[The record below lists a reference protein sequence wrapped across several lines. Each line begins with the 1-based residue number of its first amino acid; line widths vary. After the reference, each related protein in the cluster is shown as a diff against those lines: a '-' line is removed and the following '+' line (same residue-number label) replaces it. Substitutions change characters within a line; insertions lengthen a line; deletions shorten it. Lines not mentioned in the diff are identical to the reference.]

1 MKHNSFGC
9 GVLSIVSRSD
19 YDDMPSGGGRRG
31 GKGNKGLTLGV
42 LICILVILIIIVVR
56 LIVTPEEKLEVLPP
70 NTIEKESPKNEVD
83 VDASKMDDRD
93 MVSADSSLYIVTQ
106 VDSVVSDEM
115 EESSIEVKNE
125 IIEDKEESI
134 TEEVQE
140 TPVVE
145 ESVEISNSDTFSFTE
160 DTSDVEGPLPT
171 VMEEVIPDD
180 GSTPI
185 EDLLSIEGKEVVSED
200 TAPTE
205 MEDTIPEETTPPEDP
220 LSIEME
226 ETIPDE
232 VIHSIEESFPMVAE
246 TPSEEMAVVEE
257 VSVEEPMVEAPI
269 TQEKIDETP
278 SSTVDEPYDP
288 FVKEEVE
295 SIRRG
300 LGDLLSKINFQLIL
314 EEEDTPSEDVEV
326 VLPEEE
332 VEEPLVEAKEE
343 EEIDAPMESSEKV
356 SEPLMETL
364 EKIGPEVAEI
374 MPDSTYESFDAEN
387 PILDSVD
394 EAQEEPTALET
405 EEIREMSK
413 TAVIE
418 EKSGEIIPGSDIRV
432 EEDRVVLLSTPGK
445 AVISPVSGIVVQSGR
460 VDGLKTISIETDEGE
475 IWRFSGFE
483 RVDVRMNQKIK
494 KGSALGS
501 IGQSTGSSISISLSS
516 N

>member
-70 NTIEKESPKNEVD
+70 NAIEKESPKNEVD
-83 VDASKMDDRD
+83 VDASKMDDRAV
-93 MVSADSSLYIVTQ
+93 VSDDSSLSIVTQ
-106 VDSVVSDEM
+106 LDSVVSEEM
-115 EESSIEVKNE
+115 
-125 IIEDKEESI
+125 EESI
-134 TEEVQE
+134 TEEVLE

-145 ESVEISNSDTFSFTE
+145 ESVEISNSDTFSYTE
-160 DTSDVEGPLPT
+160 DTSDVEGTLPT
-171 VMEEVIPDD
+171 EMEEVVSEEIVSPIEEPIPIEKEEVISEEEPIMEEALSTKEEEVIPDD

-185 EDLLSIEGKEVVSED
+185 
-200 TAPTE
+200 
-205 MEDTIPEETTPPEDP
+205 EDP

-232 VIHSIEESFPMVAE
+232 VIHSIEESFPMIDE

-269 TQEKIDETP
+269 SQEKIDETP
-278 SSTVDEPYDP
+278 SSIVDEPYDP

-314 EEEDTPSEDVEV
+314 EEDTPSEDVEV
-326 VLPEEE
+326 VLP
-332 VEEPLVEAKEE
+332 EE

-356 SEPLMETL
+356 SEPLLETL

-374 MPDSTYESFDAEN
+374 MPDSTYESFVAEKQ
-387 PILDSVD
+387 ILDSVD

>member
-70 NTIEKESPKNEVD
+70 NAIEKESPKNEVD
-83 VDASKMDDRD
+83 VDASKMDDRAV
-93 MVSADSSLYIVTQ
+93 VSDDSSLSIVTQ
-106 VDSVVSDEM
+106 LDSVVSEEM
-115 EESSIEVKNE
+115 
-125 IIEDKEESI
+125 EESI
-134 TEEVQE
+134 TEEVLE

-145 ESVEISNSDTFSFTE
+145 ESVEISNSDTFSYTE
-160 DTSDVEGPLPT
+160 DTSDVEGTLPT
-171 VMEEVIPDD
+171 EMEEVVSEEIVSPIEEPISIEMEEVISEEEPTMEEALPTKEEEVIPDD

-185 EDLLSIEGKEVVSED
+185 EDS
-200 TAPTE
+200 
-205 MEDTIPEETTPPEDP
+205 

-232 VIHSIEESFPMVAE
+232 VIHSIEESFPMVDE
-246 TPSEEMAVVEE
+246 TSSEEMAVVEE
-257 VSVEEPMVEAPI
+257 VSEVEPMVEAPI
-269 TQEKIDETP
+269 NQEKIDETP
-278 SSTVDEPYDP
+278 SSIVDEPYDP

-314 EEEDTPSEDVEV
+314 GEEDTPSEDVEV

-332 VEEPLVEAKEE
+332 
-343 EEIDAPMESSEKV
+343 EIGASIESSEEV
-356 SEPLMETL
+356 SEPLLETME
-364 EKIGPEVAEI
+364 EIGPEVEEI
-374 MPDSTYESFDAEN
+374 MPDSTYESFDAEKQ
-387 PILDSVD
+387 ILDSVND
-394 EAQEEPTALET
+394 AQEEPTAFET
-405 EEIREMSK
+405 EEIREMPK

>member
-1 MKHNSFGC
+1 M
-9 GVLSIVSRSD
+9 SRSD

-70 NTIEKESPKNEVD
+70 NAIEKESPKNEVD

-93 MVSADSSLYIVTQ
+93 MVSADSSLSIVTQ
-106 VDSVVSDEM
+106 LDSVVSEEM
-115 EESSIEVKNE
+115 
-125 IIEDKEESI
+125 EESI
-134 TEEVQE
+134 TEEVLE

-145 ESVEISNSDTFSFTE
+145 ESVEISNSDTFSYTE

-171 VMEEVIPDD
+171 EMEEVVSEEIVSPIEEPISIEMEEVISEEEPTMEEALPTKEEEVIPDD

-185 EDLLSIEGKEVVSED
+185 
-200 TAPTE
+200 
-205 MEDTIPEETTPPEDP
+205 EDP

-232 VIHSIEESFPMVAE
+232 VIHSIEESFPMIDE

-257 VSVEEPMVEAPI
+257 VSEVEPMMEAPI

-278 SSTVDEPYDP
+278 SSIVDEPYDP

-314 EEEDTPSEDVEV
+314 EEDTPSEDVEV

-332 VEEPLVEAKEE
+332 
-343 EEIDAPMESSEKV
+343 EIDAPMESSEEV
-356 SEPLMETL
+356 SEPLLETME
-364 EKIGPEVAEI
+364 EIGPEVEEI
-374 MPDSTYESFDAEN
+374 MPDSTYESFDEEN

-405 EEIREMSK
+405 EEIREVSK

-445 AVISPVSGIVVQSGR
+445 AVKSPVSGIVVQSGR

>member
-1 MKHNSFGC
+1 M
-9 GVLSIVSRSD
+9 SRSD

-70 NTIEKESPKNEVD
+70 NAIEKESPKNEVD
-83 VDASKMDDRD
+83 VDASKMDDRAV
-93 MVSADSSLYIVTQ
+93 VSDDSSLSIVTQ
-106 VDSVVSDEM
+106 LDSVVSEEM
-115 EESSIEVKNE
+115 
-125 IIEDKEESI
+125 EESI
-134 TEEVQE
+134 TEEVLE

-145 ESVEISNSDTFSFTE
+145 ESVEISNSDTFSYTE
-160 DTSDVEGPLPT
+160 DTSDVEGTLPT
-171 VMEEVIPDD
+171 EMEEVVSEEIVSPIEEPIPIEMEEVISEEEPIMEEALPTKEEEVIPDD

-185 EDLLSIEGKEVVSED
+185 EDS
-200 TAPTE
+200 
-205 MEDTIPEETTPPEDP
+205 

-232 VIHSIEESFPMVAE
+232 VIHSIEESFPMIDE

-278 SSTVDEPYDP
+278 SSIVDEPYDP

-314 EEEDTPSEDVEV
+314 GEEDTPSEDVDV
-326 VLPEEE
+326 VLP
-332 VEEPLVEAKEE
+332 EE

-356 SEPLMETL
+356 SEPLLETL

-374 MPDSTYESFDAEN
+374 MPDSTYESFDEEN
-387 PILDSVD
+387 PILYFVD
-394 EAQEEPTALET
+394 DAQEEPTDLET
-405 EEIREMSK
+405 EEIREVSK

-494 KGSALGS
+494 KGSVLGS

>member
-70 NTIEKESPKNEVD
+70 NAIEKESPKNEVD
-83 VDASKMDDRD
+83 VDASKMDDRAV
-93 MVSADSSLYIVTQ
+93 VSDDSSLSIVTQ
-106 VDSVVSDEM
+106 LDSVVSEEM
-115 EESSIEVKNE
+115 
-125 IIEDKEESI
+125 EESI
-134 TEEVQE
+134 TEEVLE

-145 ESVEISNSDTFSFTE
+145 ESVEISNSDTFSYTE
-160 DTSDVEGPLPT
+160 DTSDVEGTLPT
-171 VMEEVIPDD
+171 EMEEVVSEEIVSPIEEPISIEMEEVISEEEPIMEEALPTKEEEVIPDD

-185 EDLLSIEGKEVVSED
+185 E
-200 TAPTE
+200 A
-205 MEDTIPEETTPPEDP
+205 P

-232 VIHSIEESFPMVAE
+232 VIHSIEESFPMVDE

-257 VSVEEPMVEAPI
+257 VSEVEPMVEAPI
-269 TQEKIDETP
+269 NQEKIDETP
-278 SSTVDEPYDP
+278 SSIVDEPYDP

-314 EEEDTPSEDVEV
+314 EEEVTPSEDVEV

-332 VEEPLVEAKEE
+332 VVEPLVAAKEE
-343 EEIDAPMESSEKV
+343 EEI
-356 SEPLMETL
+356 
-364 EKIGPEVAEI
+364 GPEVEEI
-374 MPDSTYESFDAEN
+374 MPDSIYEGFDAEKQ
-387 PILDSVD
+387 ILDFVD
-394 EAQEEPTALET
+394 EAQEEPTDLDT
-405 EEIREMSK
+405 EKIREMSK

-445 AVISPVSGIVVQSGR
+445 AVKSPVSGIVVQSGR

>member
-70 NTIEKESPKNEVD
+70 NAIEKESPKNEVD
-83 VDASKMDDRD
+83 VDASKMDDRAV
-93 MVSADSSLYIVTQ
+93 VSDDSSLSIVTQ
-106 VDSVVSDEM
+106 LDSVVSEEM
-115 EESSIEVKNE
+115 
-125 IIEDKEESI
+125 EESI
-134 TEEVQE
+134 TEEVLE

-145 ESVEISNSDTFSFTE
+145 ESVEISNSDTFSYTE

-171 VMEEVIPDD
+171 EMEEVVSEEIVSPIEEPISIEMEEVISEEEPIMEEALPTKEEEVIPDD

-185 EDLLSIEGKEVVSED
+185 
-200 TAPTE
+200 
-205 MEDTIPEETTPPEDP
+205 EDP

-232 VIHSIEESFPMVAE
+232 VIHSIEESFPMIDE

-257 VSVEEPMVEAPI
+257 VSEVEPMVEAPI

-278 SSTVDEPYDP
+278 SSIVDEPYDP

-314 EEEDTPSEDVEV
+314 EEEVTPSEDVEV

-332 VEEPLVEAKEE
+332 VVEPLVEAKEE
-343 EEIDAPMESSEKV
+343 EEI
-356 SEPLMETL
+356 
-364 EKIGPEVAEI
+364 GPEVEEI
-374 MPDSTYESFDAEN
+374 MPDSTYESFDAEKQ
-387 PILDSVD
+387 ILDSVD

-405 EEIREMSK
+405 EEIREVSK

>member
-1 MKHNSFGC
+1 M
-9 GVLSIVSRSD
+9 SRSD

-83 VDASKMDDRD
+83 VDASKMDDRAV
-93 MVSADSSLYIVTQ
+93 VSDDSSLSIVTQ
-106 VDSVVSDEM
+106 LDSVVSEEM
-115 EESSIEVKNE
+115 
-125 IIEDKEESI
+125 EESI
-134 TEEVQE
+134 TEEVLE

-145 ESVEISNSDTFSFTE
+145 ESVEISNSDTFSYTE

-171 VMEEVIPDD
+171 EMEEVVSEEIVSPIEEPISIEMEEVISEEEPIMEEALSTKEEEVIPDD

-185 EDLLSIEGKEVVSED
+185 
-200 TAPTE
+200 
-205 MEDTIPEETTPPEDP
+205 EDP

-232 VIHSIEESFPMVAE
+232 VMHSIEESCPMVDE

-257 VSVEEPMVEAPI
+257 VSEVEPMVEAPI
-269 TQEKIDETP
+269 NQEKIDETP
-278 SSTVDEPYDP
+278 SSIVDEPYDP

-314 EEEDTPSEDVEV
+314 EEEVTPSEDVEV

-332 VEEPLVEAKEE
+332 VVEPLVEAKEE
-343 EEIDAPMESSEKV
+343 EEI
-356 SEPLMETL
+356 
-364 EKIGPEVAEI
+364 GPEVEEI
-374 MPDSTYESFDAEN
+374 MPDSTYESFDAEKQ
-387 PILDSVD
+387 ILDSVD
-394 EAQEEPTALET
+394 DAQEEPTALET
-405 EEIREMSK
+405 EEIRAVSK

-483 RVDVRMNQKIK
+483 RVDVSMNQNIK

-501 IGQSTGSSISISLSS
+501 IGQSTGSSIFISLSS

>member
-1 MKHNSFGC
+1 M
-9 GVLSIVSRSD
+9 SRSD

-70 NTIEKESPKNEVD
+70 NAIEKESPKNEVD
-83 VDASKMDDRD
+83 VDASKMDDRAV
-93 MVSADSSLYIVTQ
+93 VSDDSSLSIVTQ
-106 VDSVVSDEM
+106 LDSVVSEEM
-115 EESSIEVKNE
+115 
-125 IIEDKEESI
+125 EESI
-134 TEEVQE
+134 TEEVLE

-145 ESVEISNSDTFSFTE
+145 ESVEISNSDTFSYTE
-160 DTSDVEGPLPT
+160 DTSDVEGTLPT
-171 VMEEVIPDD
+171 EMEEVVSEEIVSPIEEPISIEMEEVISEEEPTMEEALPTKEEEVIPDD

-185 EDLLSIEGKEVVSED
+185 EDS
-200 TAPTE
+200 
-205 MEDTIPEETTPPEDP
+205 

-232 VIHSIEESFPMVAE
+232 VIHSIEESFPMIDE

-257 VSVEEPMVEAPI
+257 VSEVEPMVEAPI

-278 SSTVDEPYDP
+278 SSIVDEPYDP

-332 VEEPLVEAKEE
+332 
-343 EEIDAPMESSEKV
+343 EIGASIESSEEV
-356 SEPLMETL
+356 SEPLLETME
-364 EKIGPEVAEI
+364 EIGPEVEEI
-374 MPDSTYESFDAEN
+374 MPDSTYESFDEEN

-418 EKSGEIIPGSDIRV
+418 EMSGEIIPGSDIRV

>member
-70 NTIEKESPKNEVD
+70 NAIEKESPKNEVD
-83 VDASKMDDRD
+83 VDASKMDDRAV
-93 MVSADSSLYIVTQ
+93 VSDDSSLSIVTQ
-106 VDSVVSDEM
+106 LDSVVSEEM
-115 EESSIEVKNE
+115 
-125 IIEDKEESI
+125 EESI
-134 TEEVQE
+134 TEEVLE

-145 ESVEISNSDTFSFTE
+145 ESVEISNSDTFSYTE
-160 DTSDVEGPLPT
+160 DTSDVEGTLPT
-171 VMEEVIPDD
+171 EMEEVVSEEIVSPIEEPISIEMEEVISEEEPIMEEALPTKEEEVVPDD

-185 EDLLSIEGKEVVSED
+185 
-200 TAPTE
+200 
-205 MEDTIPEETTPPEDP
+205 EDP

-232 VIHSIEESFPMVAE
+232 VIHSIEESFPMVDE

-278 SSTVDEPYDP
+278 SSIVDEPYDP

-314 EEEDTPSEDVEV
+314 EEEVTPSEDVEV

-332 VEEPLVEAKEE
+332 VVEPLVAAKEE
-343 EEIDAPMESSEKV
+343 EEI
-356 SEPLMETL
+356 
-364 EKIGPEVAEI
+364 GPEVEEI
-374 MPDSTYESFDAEN
+374 MPDSTYESFDEEN

-405 EEIREMSK
+405 EEIREVSK

-460 VDGLKTISIETDEGE
+460 VDGLETISIETDEGE

>member
-19 YDDMPSGGGRRG
+19 YDDMPSVGGRRG

-70 NTIEKESPKNEVD
+70 NAIEKESPKNEVD
-83 VDASKMDDRD
+83 VDASKMDDRAV
-93 MVSADSSLYIVTQ
+93 VSDDSSLSIVTQ
-106 VDSVVSDEM
+106 LDSVVSEEM
-115 EESSIEVKNE
+115 
-125 IIEDKEESI
+125 EESI
-134 TEEVQE
+134 TEEVLE

-145 ESVEISNSDTFSFTE
+145 ESVEISNSDTFSYTE
-160 DTSDVEGPLPT
+160 DTSDVEGTLPT
-171 VMEEVIPDD
+171 EMEEVVSEEIVSPIEEPISIEMEEVISEEEPTMEEALPTKEEEVIPDD

-185 EDLLSIEGKEVVSED
+185 EDS
-200 TAPTE
+200 
-205 MEDTIPEETTPPEDP
+205 

-232 VIHSIEESFPMVAE
+232 VIHSIEESFPMVDE

-257 VSVEEPMVEAPI
+257 VSEVEPMVEAPI
-269 TQEKIDETP
+269 NQEKIDETP
-278 SSTVDEPYDP
+278 SSIVDEPYDP

-314 EEEDTPSEDVEV
+314 EEEVTPSEDVEV

-332 VEEPLVEAKEE
+332 
-343 EEIDAPMESSEKV
+343 EIDAPMESSEEV
-356 SEPLMETL
+356 SGPLLETME
-364 EKIGPEVAEI
+364 EIGPEVEEI
-374 MPDSTYESFDAEN
+374 MPDSTYESFDAEKQ
-387 PILDSVD
+387 ILDSVD
-394 EAQEEPTALET
+394 EAQEEPTAFET
-405 EEIREMSK
+405 EEIREVSK

-418 EKSGEIIPGSDIRV
+418 EKSGEIIPGSDIMV

-460 VDGLKTISIETDEGE
+460 VNGLKTISIETDEGE

>member
-83 VDASKMDDRD
+83 VDASKMDDRAV
-93 MVSADSSLYIVTQ
+93 VSDDSSLSIVTQ
-106 VDSVVSDEM
+106 LDSVVSEEM
-115 EESSIEVKNE
+115 
-125 IIEDKEESI
+125 EESI
-134 TEEVQE
+134 TEEVLE

-145 ESVEISNSDTFSFTE
+145 ESVEISNSDTFSYTE
-160 DTSDVEGPLPT
+160 DTSDVEGTLPT
-171 VMEEVIPDD
+171 EMEEVVSEEIVSPIEEPISIEMEEVISEEEPTMEEALPTKEEEVIPDD

-185 EDLLSIEGKEVVSED
+185 EDS
-200 TAPTE
+200 
-205 MEDTIPEETTPPEDP
+205 

-232 VIHSIEESFPMVAE
+232 VIHSIEESFPMVDE

-257 VSVEEPMVEAPI
+257 VSEVEPMVEAPI

-278 SSTVDEPYDP
+278 SSIVDEPYDP

-314 EEEDTPSEDVEV
+314 EEEVTPSEDVEV

-332 VEEPLVEAKEE
+332 
-343 EEIDAPMESSEKV
+343 EIDAPMESSEEV
-356 SEPLMETL
+356 SEPLLETME
-364 EKIGPEVAEI
+364 EIGPEVEEI
-374 MPDSTYESFDAEN
+374 MPDSTYESFDAEKQ
-387 PILDSVD
+387 ILDSVD

-405 EEIREMSK
+405 EEIREVSK

>member
-70 NTIEKESPKNEVD
+70 NAIEKESPKNEVD
-83 VDASKMDDRD
+83 VDASKMDDRAV
-93 MVSADSSLYIVTQ
+93 VSDDSSLSIVTQ
-106 VDSVVSDEM
+106 LDSVVSEEM
-115 EESSIEVKNE
+115 
-125 IIEDKEESI
+125 EESI
-134 TEEVQE
+134 TEEVLE

-145 ESVEISNSDTFSFTE
+145 ESVEISNSDTFSYTE
-160 DTSDVEGPLPT
+160 DTSDVEGTLPT
-171 VMEEVIPDD
+171 EMEEVVSEEIVSPIEEPISIEMEEVISEEEPIMEEALPTKEEEVIPDD
-180 GSTPI
+180 VSTPI
-185 EDLLSIEGKEVVSED
+185 
-200 TAPTE
+200 
-205 MEDTIPEETTPPEDP
+205 EDP

-232 VIHSIEESFPMVAE
+232 VIHSIEESFPMVDE
-246 TPSEEMAVVEE
+246 KPSEEMAVVEE
-257 VSVEEPMVEAPI
+257 VSEVEPMVEAPI

-278 SSTVDEPYDP
+278 SSIVDEPYDP

-314 EEEDTPSEDVEV
+314 EEDDTPSEDVEV

-332 VEEPLVEAKEE
+332 VVEPLVEAKEE
-343 EEIDAPMESSEKV
+343 EEI
-356 SEPLMETL
+356 
-364 EKIGPEVAEI
+364 GPEVEEI
-374 MPDSTYESFDAEN
+374 IQDSTYESFDAEKQ
-387 PILDSVD
+387 ILDSVD

-405 EEIREMSK
+405 EEIREVSK
-413 TAVIE
+413 TTVIE
-418 EKSGEIIPGSDIRV
+418 EMSGEIIPGSDIRV

>member
-70 NTIEKESPKNEVD
+70 NAIEKESPKNEVD
-83 VDASKMDDRD
+83 VDASKMDDRAV
-93 MVSADSSLYIVTQ
+93 VSDDSSLSIVTQ
-106 VDSVVSDEM
+106 LDSVVSEEM
-115 EESSIEVKNE
+115 
-125 IIEDKEESI
+125 EESI
-134 TEEVQE
+134 TEEVLE

-145 ESVEISNSDTFSFTE
+145 ESVEISNSDTFSYTE

-171 VMEEVIPDD
+171 EMEEVVSEEIVSPIEEPISIEMEEVISEEEPTMEEALPTKEEEVIPDD

-185 EDLLSIEGKEVVSED
+185 
-200 TAPTE
+200 
-205 MEDTIPEETTPPEDP
+205 EDP

-232 VIHSIEESFPMVAE
+232 VIHSIEESFPMVDE

-257 VSVEEPMVEAPI
+257 VSEVEPMVEAPI

-278 SSTVDEPYDP
+278 SSIVDEPYDP

-314 EEEDTPSEDVEV
+314 EEEVTPSEDVEV

-332 VEEPLVEAKEE
+332 
-343 EEIDAPMESSEKV
+343 EIDAPMESSEEV
-356 SEPLMETL
+356 SGPLLETME
-364 EKIGPEVAEI
+364 EIGPEVEEI
-374 MPDSTYESFDAEN
+374 MPDSTYESFDEEKQ
-387 PILDSVD
+387 ILDSVD

-405 EEIREMSK
+405 EEIREVSK

-460 VDGLKTISIETDEGE
+460 VDGLKTISIETDDGE

>member
-70 NTIEKESPKNEVD
+70 NAIEKESPKNEVD
-83 VDASKMDDRD
+83 VDASKMDDRAV
-93 MVSADSSLYIVTQ
+93 VSDDSSLSIVTQ
-106 VDSVVSDEM
+106 LDSVVSEEM
-115 EESSIEVKNE
+115 
-125 IIEDKEESI
+125 EESI
-134 TEEVQE
+134 TEEVLE

-145 ESVEISNSDTFSFTE
+145 ESVEISNSDTFSYTE

-171 VMEEVIPDD
+171 EMEEVVSEEIVSPIEEPISIEMEEVISEEEPTMEEALPTKEEEVIPDD

-185 EDLLSIEGKEVVSED
+185 EDS
-200 TAPTE
+200 
-205 MEDTIPEETTPPEDP
+205 

-232 VIHSIEESFPMVAE
+232 VIHSIEESFPMVDE

-257 VSVEEPMVEAPI
+257 VSEVEPMVEAPI

-278 SSTVDEPYDP
+278 SSIVDEPYDP

-314 EEEDTPSEDVEV
+314 EEEVTPSEDVEV

-332 VEEPLVEAKEE
+332 VVEPLVEAKEE
-343 EEIDAPMESSEKV
+343 EEI
-356 SEPLMETL
+356 
-364 EKIGPEVAEI
+364 GPEVEEI
-374 MPDSTYESFDAEN
+374 MPDSTYESFDAEKQ
-387 PILDSVD
+387 ILDSVD
-394 EAQEEPTALET
+394 DAQEEPTDLDT

>member
-70 NTIEKESPKNEVD
+70 NAIEKESPKNEVD
-83 VDASKMDDRD
+83 VDASKMDDRAV
-93 MVSADSSLYIVTQ
+93 VSADSSLSIVTQ
-106 VDSVVSDEM
+106 LDSVVSEEM
-115 EESSIEVKNE
+115 
-125 IIEDKEESI
+125 EESI
-134 TEEVQE
+134 TEEVLE

-145 ESVEISNSDTFSFTE
+145 ESVEISNSDTFSYTE

-171 VMEEVIPDD
+171 EMEEVVSEEIVSSIEEPMSIEMEEVISEEEPIMEEALSTKEEEVIPDD

-185 EDLLSIEGKEVVSED
+185 
-200 TAPTE
+200 
-205 MEDTIPEETTPPEDP
+205 EDP

-232 VIHSIEESFPMVAE
+232 VIHSIEESFPMVDE

-257 VSVEEPMVEAPI
+257 VSEVEPMVEAPI

-278 SSTVDEPYDP
+278 SSIVDEPYDP

-314 EEEDTPSEDVEV
+314 EEEVTPSEDVEV
-326 VLPEEE
+326 VLP
-332 VEEPLVEAKEE
+332 EE

-356 SEPLMETL
+356 SEPLLETME
-364 EKIGPEVAEI
+364 EIGPEVAEI
-374 MPDSTYESFDAEN
+374 MPDSTYESFDAEKQ
-387 PILDSVD
+387 ILDSVD
-394 EAQEEPTALET
+394 EAQEEPTDLNT
-405 EEIREMSK
+405 EEIREVSK

-445 AVISPVSGIVVQSGR
+445 AVKSPVSGIVVQSGR

>member
-1 MKHNSFGC
+1 MEEVVSEE
-9 GVLSIVSRSD
+9 IVS
-19 YDDMPSGGGRRG
+19 P
-31 GKGNKGLTLGV
+31 
-42 LICILVILIIIVVR
+42 I
-56 LIVTPEEKLEVLPP
+56 EEP
-70 NTIEKESPKNEVD
+70 I
-83 VDASKMDDRD
+83 
-93 MVSADSSLYIVTQ
+93 
-106 VDSVVSDEM
+106 
-115 EESSIEVKNE
+115 SIE
-125 IIEDKEESI
+125 
-134 TEEVQE
+134 
-140 TPVVE
+140 
-145 ESVEISNSDTFSFTE
+145 
-160 DTSDVEGPLPT
+160 
-171 VMEEVIPDD
+171 MEEVISEEEPIMEEALSTKEEEVVPDD

-185 EDLLSIEGKEVVSED
+185 
-200 TAPTE
+200 
-205 MEDTIPEETTPPEDP
+205 EDP

-246 TPSEEMAVVEE
+246 TPSEEMSVVEE
-257 VSVEEPMVEAPI
+257 VSEVEPMVEAPI

-278 SSTVDEPYDP
+278 SSIVDEPYDP

-314 EEEDTPSEDVEV
+314 GEEDTPSEDVEV

-332 VEEPLVEAKEE
+332 
-343 EEIDAPMESSEKV
+343 EIGASIESSEEV
-356 SEPLMETL
+356 SEPLLETME
-364 EKIGPEVAEI
+364 EIGPEVEEI
-374 MPDSTYESFDAEN
+374 MPDSTYESFDAEKQ
-387 PILDSVD
+387 ILDSVD
-394 EAQEEPTALET
+394 EAQEEPTDLET
-405 EEIREMSK
+405 EEIIDVSK

>member
-70 NTIEKESPKNEVD
+70 NAIEKESPKNEVD
-83 VDASKMDDRD
+83 VDASKMDDRAV
-93 MVSADSSLYIVTQ
+93 VSDDSSLSIVTQ
-106 VDSVVSDEM
+106 LDSVVSEEM
-115 EESSIEVKNE
+115 
-125 IIEDKEESI
+125 EESI
-134 TEEVQE
+134 TEEVLE

-145 ESVEISNSDTFSFTE
+145 ESVEISNSDTFSYTE

-171 VMEEVIPDD
+171 EMEEVVSEEIVSPIEEPISIEMEEVISEEEPIMEEALPTNEEEVIPDD

-185 EDLLSIEGKEVVSED
+185 EDS
-200 TAPTE
+200 
-205 MEDTIPEETTPPEDP
+205 

-232 VIHSIEESFPMVAE
+232 VIHSIEESFPMIDE

-257 VSVEEPMVEAPI
+257 VSEVEPMVEAPI

-278 SSTVDEPYDP
+278 SSIVDEPYDP

-314 EEEDTPSEDVEV
+314 EEEVTPSEDVEV
-326 VLPEEE
+326 VLP
-332 VEEPLVEAKEE
+332 EE

-374 MPDSTYESFDAEN
+374 MPDSTYESFDAEKQ
-387 PILDSVD
+387 ILDSVD
-394 EAQEEPTALET
+394 EAQEEPTDLET
-405 EEIREMSK
+405 EKIREVSK

>member
-70 NTIEKESPKNEVD
+70 NAIEKESPKNEVD
-83 VDASKMDDRD
+83 VDASKMDDRAV
-93 MVSADSSLYIVTQ
+93 VSDDSSLSIVTQ
-106 VDSVVSDEM
+106 LDSVVSEEM
-115 EESSIEVKNE
+115 
-125 IIEDKEESI
+125 EESI
-134 TEEVQE
+134 TEEVLE

-145 ESVEISNSDTFSFTE
+145 ESVEISNSDTFSYTE
-160 DTSDVEGPLPT
+160 DTSDVEGTLPT
-171 VMEEVIPDD
+171 EMEEVVSEEIVSPIEEPISIEMEKLISEEEPIMEEALPTKEEEVIPDD

-185 EDLLSIEGKEVVSED
+185 
-200 TAPTE
+200 
-205 MEDTIPEETTPPEDP
+205 EDP

-232 VIHSIEESFPMVAE
+232 VIHSIEESFPMVDE

-278 SSTVDEPYDP
+278 SSIVDEPYDP

-314 EEEDTPSEDVEV
+314 EEEVTPSEDVEV

-332 VEEPLVEAKEE
+332 VVEPLVAAKEE
-343 EEIDAPMESSEKV
+343 EEI
-356 SEPLMETL
+356 
-364 EKIGPEVAEI
+364 GPEVEEI
-374 MPDSTYESFDAEN
+374 MPDSIYEGFDEEN

-394 EAQEEPTALET
+394 DAQEEPTALET
-405 EEIREMSK
+405 EEIREVSK

>member
-70 NTIEKESPKNEVD
+70 NAIEKESPKNEVD
-83 VDASKMDDRD
+83 VDASKMDDRAV
-93 MVSADSSLYIVTQ
+93 VSDDSSLSIVTQ
-106 VDSVVSDEM
+106 LDSVVSEEM
-115 EESSIEVKNE
+115 
-125 IIEDKEESI
+125 EESI
-134 TEEVQE
+134 TEEVKE

-171 VMEEVIPDD
+171 EMEEVVSEEIVSPIEEPISIEMEEVISEEEPIMEEALPTKEEEVVPDD

-185 EDLLSIEGKEVVSED
+185 
-200 TAPTE
+200 
-205 MEDTIPEETTPPEDP
+205 EDP

-232 VIHSIEESFPMVAE
+232 VIHSIEESFPMVDE

-257 VSVEEPMVEAPI
+257 VSEVEPMVEAPI
-269 TQEKIDETP
+269 NQEKIDETP
-278 SSTVDEPYDP
+278 SSIVDEPYDP

-314 EEEDTPSEDVEV
+314 EEEVTPSEDVEV

-332 VEEPLVEAKEE
+332 VVEPLVAAKEE
-343 EEIDAPMESSEKV
+343 EEI
-356 SEPLMETL
+356 
-364 EKIGPEVAEI
+364 GPEVEEI
-374 MPDSTYESFDAEN
+374 MPDSIYEGFDAEKQ
-387 PILDSVD
+387 ILDSVD
-394 EAQEEPTALET
+394 DAQEEPTDLET
-405 EEIREMSK
+405 EEIRAVSK

-418 EKSGEIIPGSDIRV
+418 EKSGEIILGSDIRV

>member
-70 NTIEKESPKNEVD
+70 NAIEKESPKNEVD
-83 VDASKMDDRD
+83 VDASKMDDRAV
-93 MVSADSSLYIVTQ
+93 VSDDSSLSIVTQ
-106 VDSVVSDEM
+106 LDSVVSEEM
-115 EESSIEVKNE
+115 
-125 IIEDKEESI
+125 EESI
-134 TEEVQE
+134 TEEVLE

-145 ESVEISNSDTFSFTE
+145 ESVEISNSDTFSYTE
-160 DTSDVEGPLPT
+160 DTSDVEGTLPT
-171 VMEEVIPDD
+171 EMEEVVSEEIVSPIEEPISIEMEEVISEEEPTMEEALPTKEEEVIPDD

-185 EDLLSIEGKEVVSED
+185 
-200 TAPTE
+200 
-205 MEDTIPEETTPPEDP
+205 EDP

-232 VIHSIEESFPMVAE
+232 VIHSIEESFPMIDE
-246 TPSEEMAVVEE
+246 IPSEEMAVVEE
-257 VSVEEPMVEAPI
+257 VSEVEPMVEAPI

-278 SSTVDEPYDP
+278 SSIVDEPYDP

-314 EEEDTPSEDVEV
+314 EEEVTPSEDVEV

-332 VEEPLVEAKEE
+332 VVEPLVAAKEE
-343 EEIDAPMESSEKV
+343 EEI
-356 SEPLMETL
+356 
-364 EKIGPEVAEI
+364 GPEVEEI
-374 MPDSTYESFDAEN
+374 MPDSTYESFDAEKQ
-387 PILDSVD
+387 ILDSVD
-394 EAQEEPTALET
+394 DAQEEPTALET
-405 EEIREMSK
+405 EEIRAVSK

>member
-70 NTIEKESPKNEVD
+70 NAIEKESPKNEVD
-83 VDASKMDDRD
+83 VDASKMDDRAV
-93 MVSADSSLYIVTQ
+93 VSDDSSLSIVTR
-106 VDSVVSDEM
+106 VDSVVSEEM
-115 EESSIEVKNE
+115 
-125 IIEDKEESI
+125 EESI
-134 TEEVQE
+134 TEEVLE

-171 VMEEVIPDD
+171 EMEEVVSEEIVSPIEEPISIEMEEVISEEEPIMEEAWPTKEEEVIPEDE
-180 GSTPI
+180 STPI
-185 EDLLSIEGKEVVSED
+185 
-200 TAPTE
+200 A
-205 MEDTIPEETTPPEDP
+205 DP

-232 VIHSIEESFPMVAE
+232 VIDYIEESLPMAAE

-257 VSVEEPMVEAPI
+257 VSVEEPMVEEPI
-269 TQEKIDETP
+269 PQEKIDETP
-278 SSTVDEPYDP
+278 SSIVDEPYDP

-326 VLPEEE
+326 VLPEE
-332 VEEPLVEAKEE
+332 KE
-343 EEIDAPMESSEKV
+343 IGASIESSEEV
-356 SEPLMETL
+356 SEPLLETME
-364 EKIGPEVAEI
+364 EIGPEVEEI
-374 MPDSTYESFDAEN
+374 MPDSTYEGFDEEN
-387 PILDSVD
+387 PILYFVD
-394 EAQEEPTALET
+394 DAQEEPTDLET
-405 EEIREMSK
+405 EEIREVSK

-445 AVISPVSGIVVQSGR
+445 AVKSPVSGIVVQSGR

>member
-70 NTIEKESPKNEVD
+70 NAIEKESPKNEVD
-83 VDASKMDDRD
+83 VDASKMDDRAV
-93 MVSADSSLYIVTQ
+93 VSDDSSLSIVTQ
-106 VDSVVSDEM
+106 LDSVVSEEM
-115 EESSIEVKNE
+115 
-125 IIEDKEESI
+125 EESI
-134 TEEVQE
+134 TEEVLE

-145 ESVEISNSDTFSFTE
+145 EIVEISNSDTFSYTE
-160 DTSDVEGPLPT
+160 DTSDVEGTLPT
-171 VMEEVIPDD
+171 EMEEVVSEEIVSPIEEPISIEMEEVISEEEPTMEEALPTKEEEVIPDD

-185 EDLLSIEGKEVVSED
+185 EDS
-200 TAPTE
+200 
-205 MEDTIPEETTPPEDP
+205 

-232 VIHSIEESFPMVAE
+232 VIHSIEESFPMVDE
-246 TPSEEMAVVEE
+246 TSSEEMAVVEE

-278 SSTVDEPYDP
+278 SSIVDEPYDP

-314 EEEDTPSEDVEV
+314 GEEDTPSEDVEV

-332 VEEPLVEAKEE
+332 VVEPLVAAKEE
-343 EEIDAPMESSEKV
+343 EEI
-356 SEPLMETL
+356 
-364 EKIGPEVAEI
+364 GPEVEEI
-374 MPDSTYESFDAEN
+374 MPDSTYESFDAEKQ
-387 PILDSVD
+387 ILDSVD

-405 EEIREMSK
+405 EEIREVSK

>member
-70 NTIEKESPKNEVD
+70 NAIEKESPKNEVD

-93 MVSADSSLYIVTQ
+93 MVSADSSLSIVTQ
-106 VDSVVSDEM
+106 LDSVVSEEM
-115 EESSIEVKNE
+115 
-125 IIEDKEESI
+125 EESI
-134 TEEVQE
+134 TEEVLE

-145 ESVEISNSDTFSFTE
+145 ESVEISNSDTFSYTE
-160 DTSDVEGPLPT
+160 DTSDVEGTLPT
-171 VMEEVIPDD
+171 EMEEVVSEEIVSPIEEPISIEMEEVISEEEPTMEEALPTKEEEVIPDD

-185 EDLLSIEGKEVVSED
+185 
-200 TAPTE
+200 
-205 MEDTIPEETTPPEDP
+205 EDP

-232 VIHSIEESFPMVAE
+232 VIHSIEESFPMVDE
-246 TPSEEMAVVEE
+246 TSSEEMAVVEE
-257 VSVEEPMVEAPI
+257 VSEVEPMVEAPI

-278 SSTVDEPYDP
+278 SSIVDEPYDP

-314 EEEDTPSEDVEV
+314 EEEVTPSEDVEV

-332 VEEPLVEAKEE
+332 VVEPLVAAKEE
-343 EEIDAPMESSEKV
+343 EEI
-356 SEPLMETL
+356 
-364 EKIGPEVAEI
+364 GPEVEEI
-374 MPDSTYESFDAEN
+374 MPDSTYESFDEEN

-405 EEIREMSK
+405 EEIRAVSK

>member
-70 NTIEKESPKNEVD
+70 NAIEKESPKNEVD
-83 VDASKMDDRD
+83 VDASKMDDRAV
-93 MVSADSSLYIVTQ
+93 VSDDSSLSIVTQ
-106 VDSVVSDEM
+106 LDSVVSEEM
-115 EESSIEVKNE
+115 
-125 IIEDKEESI
+125 EESI
-134 TEEVQE
+134 TEEVLE

-145 ESVEISNSDTFSFTE
+145 ESVEISNSDTFSYTE
-160 DTSDVEGPLPT
+160 DTSDVEGTLPT
-171 VMEEVIPDD
+171 EMEEVVSEEIVSPIEEPISIEMEEVISEEEPTMEEALPTKEEEVIPDD

-185 EDLLSIEGKEVVSED
+185 
-200 TAPTE
+200 
-205 MEDTIPEETTPPEDP
+205 EDP

-232 VIHSIEESFPMVAE
+232 VIHSIEESFPMVDE

-257 VSVEEPMVEAPI
+257 VSEVEPMVEAPI

-278 SSTVDEPYDP
+278 SSIVDEPYDP

-314 EEEDTPSEDVEV
+314 EEEVTPSEDVEV

-332 VEEPLVEAKEE
+332 VVEPLVAAKEE
-343 EEIDAPMESSEKV
+343 EEI
-356 SEPLMETL
+356 
-364 EKIGPEVAEI
+364 GPEVEEI
-374 MPDSTYESFDAEN
+374 MPDSTYESFDAEKQ
-387 PILDSVD
+387 ILDSVD

-405 EEIREMSK
+405 EEIREVSK

>member
-70 NTIEKESPKNEVD
+70 NAIEKESPKNEVD
-83 VDASKMDDRD
+83 VDASKMDDRAV
-93 MVSADSSLYIVTQ
+93 VSDDSSLSIVTQ
-106 VDSVVSDEM
+106 LDSVVSEEM
-115 EESSIEVKNE
+115 
-125 IIEDKEESI
+125 EESI
-134 TEEVQE
+134 TEEVLE

-145 ESVEISNSDTFSFTE
+145 ESVEISNSDTFSYTE

-171 VMEEVIPDD
+171 EMEEVVSEEIVSPIEEPISIEMEEVISEEEPTMEEALPTKEEEVIPDD

-185 EDLLSIEGKEVVSED
+185 EDS
-200 TAPTE
+200 
-205 MEDTIPEETTPPEDP
+205 

-232 VIHSIEESFPMVAE
+232 VIHSIEESFPMVDE

-257 VSVEEPMVEAPI
+257 VSEVEPMVEAPI
-269 TQEKIDETP
+269 NQEKIDETP
-278 SSTVDEPYDP
+278 SSIVDEPYDP

-314 EEEDTPSEDVEV
+314 EEEVTPSEDVEV

-332 VEEPLVEAKEE
+332 VVEPLVAAKEE
-343 EEIDAPMESSEKV
+343 EEI
-356 SEPLMETL
+356 
-364 EKIGPEVAEI
+364 GPEVEEI
-374 MPDSTYESFDAEN
+374 MPDSTYESFDAEKQ
-387 PILDSVD
+387 ILDSVD
-394 EAQEEPTALET
+394 DAQEEPTALET
-405 EEIREMSK
+405 EEIRAVSK

-418 EKSGEIIPGSDIRV
+418 EKSGEIILGSDIRV

>member
-1 MKHNSFGC
+1 M
-9 GVLSIVSRSD
+9 SRSD

-83 VDASKMDDRD
+83 VDASKMDDRAV
-93 MVSADSSLYIVTQ
+93 VSDDSSLSIVTQ
-106 VDSVVSDEM
+106 LDSVVREEM
-115 EESSIEVKNE
+115 
-125 IIEDKEESI
+125 EESI
-134 TEEVQE
+134 TEEVLE

-145 ESVEISNSDTFSFTE
+145 ESVEISNSDTFSYTE
-160 DTSDVEGPLPT
+160 DTSDVEGTLPT
-171 VMEEVIPDD
+171 EMEEVVSEEIVSPIEEPISIEMEEVISEEEPIMEEALSTKEEEVIPDD

-185 EDLLSIEGKEVVSED
+185 
-200 TAPTE
+200 
-205 MEDTIPEETTPPEDP
+205 EDP

-232 VIHSIEESFPMVAE
+232 VIHSIEESFPMVDE

-257 VSVEEPMVEAPI
+257 VSEVEPMVEAPV

-278 SSTVDEPYDP
+278 SSIVDEPYDP

-314 EEEDTPSEDVEV
+314 EEEVTPSEDVEV

-332 VEEPLVEAKEE
+332 VVEPLLEAKEE
-343 EEIDAPMESSEKV
+343 EEI
-356 SEPLMETL
+356 
-364 EKIGPEVAEI
+364 GPEVEEI
-374 MPDSTYESFDAEN
+374 MPDSTYESFDAEKQ
-387 PILDSVD
+387 ILDSVD

-405 EEIREMSK
+405 EEIREVSK

-501 IGQSTGSSISISLSS
+501 IGQSTGSSVSISLSS

>member
-70 NTIEKESPKNEVD
+70 NAIEKESPKNEVD
-83 VDASKMDDRD
+83 VDASKMDDRAV
-93 MVSADSSLYIVTQ
+93 VSDDSSLSIVTQ
-106 VDSVVSDEM
+106 LDSVVSEEM
-115 EESSIEVKNE
+115 
-125 IIEDKEESI
+125 EESI
-134 TEEVQE
+134 TEEVLE

-145 ESVEISNSDTFSFTE
+145 ESVEISNSDTFSYTE
-160 DTSDVEGPLPT
+160 DTSDVEGTLPT
-171 VMEEVIPDD
+171 EMEEVVSEEIVSPIEEPISIEMEEVISEEEPTMEEALPTKEEEVIPDD

-185 EDLLSIEGKEVVSED
+185 EDS
-200 TAPTE
+200 
-205 MEDTIPEETTPPEDP
+205 

-232 VIHSIEESFPMVAE
+232 VIHSIEESFPMVDE

-257 VSVEEPMVEAPI
+257 VSEVEPMVEAPI

-278 SSTVDEPYDP
+278 SSIVDEPYDP

-314 EEEDTPSEDVEV
+314 EEEVTPSEDVEV

-332 VEEPLVEAKEE
+332 VVEPLVAAKEE
-343 EEIDAPMESSEKV
+343 EEI
-356 SEPLMETL
+356 
-364 EKIGPEVAEI
+364 GPEVEEI
-374 MPDSTYESFDAEN
+374 MPDSTYESFDEEN

-394 EAQEEPTALET
+394 DAQEEPTALET
-405 EEIREMSK
+405 EEIREVSK
-413 TAVIE
+413 TTVIE
-418 EKSGEIIPGSDIRV
+418 EMSGEIIPGSDIRV

-445 AVISPVSGIVVQSGR
+445 AAISPVSGIVVQSGR

>member
-70 NTIEKESPKNEVD
+70 NAIEKESPKNEVD
-83 VDASKMDDRD
+83 VDASKMDDRAV
-93 MVSADSSLYIVTQ
+93 VSDDSSLSIVTQ
-106 VDSVVSDEM
+106 LDSVVSEEM
-115 EESSIEVKNE
+115 
-125 IIEDKEESI
+125 EESI
-134 TEEVQE
+134 TEEVLE

-145 ESVEISNSDTFSFTE
+145 ESVEISNSDTFSYTE
-160 DTSDVEGPLPT
+160 DTSDVEGTLPT
-171 VMEEVIPDD
+171 EMEEVVSEEIVSPIEEPISIEMEEVISEEEPIMEEALSTKEEEVIPDD

-185 EDLLSIEGKEVVSED
+185 ED
-200 TAPTE
+200 
-205 MEDTIPEETTPPEDP
+205 P

-226 ETIPDE
+226 ETIPDD
-232 VIHSIEESFPMVAE
+232 VIHSIEESFPMVDE

-257 VSVEEPMVEAPI
+257 VSEVEPMVEAPI

-278 SSTVDEPYDP
+278 SSIVDEPYDP

-314 EEEDTPSEDVEV
+314 EEEVTPSEDVEV

-332 VEEPLVEAKEE
+332 VVEPLVAAKEE
-343 EEIDAPMESSEKV
+343 EEI
-356 SEPLMETL
+356 
-364 EKIGPEVAEI
+364 GPEVEEI
-374 MPDSTYESFDAEN
+374 MPDSIYEGFDAEKQ
-387 PILDSVD
+387 ILDSVD
-394 EAQEEPTALET
+394 DAQEEPTAFET
-405 EEIREMSK
+405 EEIREVSK

>member
-70 NTIEKESPKNEVD
+70 NAIEKESPKNEVD
-83 VDASKMDDRD
+83 VDASKMDDRAV
-93 MVSADSSLYIVTQ
+93 VSDDSSLSIVTQ
-106 VDSVVSDEM
+106 LDSVVSEEM
-115 EESSIEVKNE
+115 
-125 IIEDKEESI
+125 EESI
-134 TEEVQE
+134 TEEVLE

-145 ESVEISNSDTFSFTE
+145 ESVEISNSDTFSYTE

-171 VMEEVIPDD
+171 EMEEVVSEEIVSPIEEPISIEMEEVISEEEPIMEEALPTKEEEVVPDD

-185 EDLLSIEGKEVVSED
+185 
-200 TAPTE
+200 
-205 MEDTIPEETTPPEDP
+205 EDP

-257 VSVEEPMVEAPI
+257 VSEVEPLVEAPI

-278 SSTVDEPYDP
+278 SSIVDEPYDP

-314 EEEDTPSEDVEV
+314 EEEVTPSEDVEV
-326 VLPEEE
+326 VLP
-332 VEEPLVEAKEE
+332 EE

-356 SEPLMETL
+356 SEPLLETME
-364 EKIGPEVAEI
+364 EIGPEVEEI
-374 MPDSTYESFDAEN
+374 MPDSTYESFDAEKQ
-387 PILDSVD
+387 ILDSVD

-405 EEIREMSK
+405 EEIREVSK

>member
-1 MKHNSFGC
+1 M
-9 GVLSIVSRSD
+9 SRSD

-70 NTIEKESPKNEVD
+70 NAIEKESPKNEVD
-83 VDASKMDDRD
+83 IDASKMDDRD
-93 MVSADSSLYIVTQ
+93 IVSADSSLSIVTQ
-106 VDSVVSDEM
+106 LDSVVSEEM
-115 EESSIEVKNE
+115 
-125 IIEDKEESI
+125 EESI
-134 TEEVQE
+134 TEEVLE

-145 ESVEISNSDTFSFTE
+145 ESVEISNSDTFSYTE

-171 VMEEVIPDD
+171 EMEEVVSEEIVSPIEEPISIEMEEVISEEEPIMEEALPTKEEEVIPDD

-185 EDLLSIEGKEVVSED
+185 
-200 TAPTE
+200 
-205 MEDTIPEETTPPEDP
+205 EDP

-232 VIHSIEESFPMVAE
+232 VIHSIEESFPMIDE

-257 VSVEEPMVEAPI
+257 VSEVEPMVEAPI

-278 SSTVDEPYDP
+278 SSIVDEPYDP

-314 EEEDTPSEDVEV
+314 KEEVTPSEDVEV
-326 VLPEEE
+326 VLP
-332 VEEPLVEAKEE
+332 EE

-356 SEPLMETL
+356 SEPLLETME
-364 EKIGPEVAEI
+364 EIGPEVAEI
-374 MPDSTYESFDAEN
+374 MPDSTYESFDEEN

-394 EAQEEPTALET
+394 DAQEEPTALET
-405 EEIREMSK
+405 EEIREVSK

>member
-70 NTIEKESPKNEVD
+70 NAIEKESPKNEVD
-83 VDASKMDDRD
+83 VDASKMDDRAV
-93 MVSADSSLYIVTQ
+93 VSDDSSLSIVTQ
-106 VDSVVSDEM
+106 LDSVVSEEM
-115 EESSIEVKNE
+115 
-125 IIEDKEESI
+125 EESI
-134 TEEVQE
+134 TEEVLE

-145 ESVEISNSDTFSFTE
+145 ESVEISNSDTFSYTE

-171 VMEEVIPDD
+171 EMEEVGSAEIVSPIEEPISIEMEEVISEEDPIMEEALPTKEEEVIPDD
-180 GSTPI
+180 GSTPT
-185 EDLLSIEGKEVVSED
+185 EDSLSIEK
-200 TAPTE
+200 
-205 MEDTIPEETTPPEDP
+205 
-220 LSIEME
+220 E

-232 VIHSIEESFPMVAE
+232 VIHSIEESLPMAAE

-257 VSVEEPMVEAPI
+257 VSVEEPMVEDPI
-269 TQEKIDETP
+269 PQEKIDETP
-278 SSTVDEPYDP
+278 SSIVDEPYDP

-326 VLPEEE
+326 VLPEE
-332 VEEPLVEAKEE
+332 KE
-343 EEIDAPMESSEKV
+343 IGASIESSEEV
-356 SEPLMETL
+356 SESLLETME
-364 EKIGPEVAEI
+364 EIGPEVEEI
-374 MPDSTYESFDAEN
+374 MPDSTYESFDEEN
-387 PILDSVD
+387 PILYFVD
-394 EAQEEPTALET
+394 DAQEEPTDLET
-405 EEIREMSK
+405 EEIREVSK

-418 EKSGEIIPGSDIRV
+418 EKSGEIIPDSDIRV

>member
-70 NTIEKESPKNEVD
+70 NAIEKESPKNEVD
-83 VDASKMDDRD
+83 VDASKMDDRAV
-93 MVSADSSLYIVTQ
+93 VSDDSSLSIVTQ
-106 VDSVVSDEM
+106 LDSVVSEEM
-115 EESSIEVKNE
+115 
-125 IIEDKEESI
+125 EESI
-134 TEEVQE
+134 TEEVLE

-145 ESVEISNSDTFSFTE
+145 ESVEISNSDTFSYTE
-160 DTSDVEGPLPT
+160 DTSDVEGTLPT
-171 VMEEVIPDD
+171 EMEEVVSEEIVSPIEEPISIEMEEVISEEEPIMEEALPTNEEEVIPDD

-185 EDLLSIEGKEVVSED
+185 
-200 TAPTE
+200 
-205 MEDTIPEETTPPEDP
+205 EDP

-232 VIHSIEESFPMVAE
+232 VIHSIEESFPMVDE

-257 VSVEEPMVEAPI
+257 VSEVEPMVEAPI
-269 TQEKIDETP
+269 NQEKIDETP
-278 SSTVDEPYDP
+278 SSIVDEPYDP

-314 EEEDTPSEDVEV
+314 EEEVTPSEDVEV

-332 VEEPLVEAKEE
+332 VVEPLVAAKEE
-343 EEIDAPMESSEKV
+343 
-356 SEPLMETL
+356 
-364 EKIGPEVAEI
+364 EKIGPEVEEI
-374 MPDSTYESFDAEN
+374 MPDSIYEGFDAEKQ
-387 PILDSVD
+387 ILDSVD
-394 EAQEEPTALET
+394 DAQEEPTALET
-405 EEIREMSK
+405 EEIRAVSK

>member
-70 NTIEKESPKNEVD
+70 NAIEKESPKNEVD
-83 VDASKMDDRD
+83 VDASKMDDRAV
-93 MVSADSSLYIVTQ
+93 VSDDSSLSIVTQ
-106 VDSVVSDEM
+106 LDSVVSEEM
-115 EESSIEVKNE
+115 
-125 IIEDKEESI
+125 EESI
-134 TEEVQE
+134 TEEVLE

-145 ESVEISNSDTFSFTE
+145 ESVEISNSDTFSYTE

-171 VMEEVIPDD
+171 EMEEVVSEEIVSPIEEPISIEMEEVISEEEPTMEEALPTKEEEVIPDD

-185 EDLLSIEGKEVVSED
+185 
-200 TAPTE
+200 
-205 MEDTIPEETTPPEDP
+205 EDP

-232 VIHSIEESFPMVAE
+232 VIHSLEESFPMVDE

-257 VSVEEPMVEAPI
+257 VSEVEPMVEAPI
-269 TQEKIDETP
+269 NQEKIDETP
-278 SSTVDEPYDP
+278 SSIVDEPYDP

-314 EEEDTPSEDVEV
+314 EEEVTPSEDVEV

-332 VEEPLVEAKEE
+332 VVEPLVAAKEE
-343 EEIDAPMESSEKV
+343 EEI
-356 SEPLMETL
+356 
-364 EKIGPEVAEI
+364 GPEVEEI

-394 EAQEEPTALET
+394 DAQEEPTDLDT
-405 EEIREMSK
+405 EEIREVSK

-445 AVISPVSGIVVQSGR
+445 AVKSPISGIVVQSGR

>member
-70 NTIEKESPKNEVD
+70 NAIEKESPKNEVD
-83 VDASKMDDRD
+83 VDASKMDDRAV
-93 MVSADSSLYIVTQ
+93 VSDDSSLSIVTQ
-106 VDSVVSDEM
+106 LDSVVSEEM
-115 EESSIEVKNE
+115 
-125 IIEDKEESI
+125 EESI
-134 TEEVQE
+134 TEEVLE

-145 ESVEISNSDTFSFTE
+145 ESVEISNSDTFSYTE

-171 VMEEVIPDD
+171 EMEEVVSEEIVSPIEEPISIEMEEVISEEEPIMEEALPTKEEEVIPDD

-185 EDLLSIEGKEVVSED
+185 
-200 TAPTE
+200 
-205 MEDTIPEETTPPEDP
+205 EDP

-232 VIHSIEESFPMVAE
+232 VIHSIEESFPMIDE

-257 VSVEEPMVEAPI
+257 VSEVEPMVEAPI

-278 SSTVDEPYDP
+278 SSIVDEPYDP

-314 EEEDTPSEDVEV
+314 EEEVTPSEDVEV

-332 VEEPLVEAKEE
+332 
-343 EEIDAPMESSEKV
+343 EIGASIESSEEV
-356 SEPLMETL
+356 SEPLLETME
-364 EKIGPEVAEI
+364 EIGPEVEEI
-374 MPDSTYESFDAEN
+374 MPDSTYESFDEEN
-387 PILDSVD
+387 PILDSID
-394 EAQEEPTALET
+394 DAQEEPTALET
-405 EEIREMSK
+405 EEIREVSK

>member
-83 VDASKMDDRD
+83 VDASKMDDRAV
-93 MVSADSSLYIVTQ
+93 VSDDSSLSIVTQ
-106 VDSVVSDEM
+106 LDSVVSEEM
-115 EESSIEVKNE
+115 
-125 IIEDKEESI
+125 EESI
-134 TEEVQE
+134 TEEVLE

-171 VMEEVIPDD
+171 EMEEVVSEEIVSPIEEPISIEMEKVISEEEPTMEEALPTKEEEVIPDD

-185 EDLLSIEGKEVVSED
+185 EDS
-200 TAPTE
+200 
-205 MEDTIPEETTPPEDP
+205 

-232 VIHSIEESFPMVAE
+232 VIHSIEESFPMVDE

-257 VSVEEPMVEAPI
+257 VSEVEPMVEAPI

-314 EEEDTPSEDVEV
+314 EEEVTPSEDVEV

-332 VEEPLVEAKEE
+332 
-343 EEIDAPMESSEKV
+343 EIDAPMESSEEV
-356 SEPLMETL
+356 SEPLLETME
-364 EKIGPEVAEI
+364 EIGPEVEEI
-374 MPDSTYESFDAEN
+374 MPDSTYESFDAEKQ
-387 PILDSVD
+387 ILDSVD
-394 EAQEEPTALET
+394 DAQEEPTALET

-460 VDGLKTISIETDEGE
+460 VDGLKTISIETDAGE

>member
-70 NTIEKESPKNEVD
+70 NAIEKESPKNEVD
-83 VDASKMDDRD
+83 VDASKMDDRAV
-93 MVSADSSLYIVTQ
+93 VSDDSSLSIVTQ
-106 VDSVVSDEM
+106 LDSVVSEEM
-115 EESSIEVKNE
+115 
-125 IIEDKEESI
+125 EESI
-134 TEEVQE
+134 TEEVLE

-145 ESVEISNSDTFSFTE
+145 ESVEISNSDTFSYTE

-171 VMEEVIPDD
+171 EMEEVVSEEIVSPIEEPISIEMEEVISEEEPIMEEALPTKEEEVIPDD

-185 EDLLSIEGKEVVSED
+185 
-200 TAPTE
+200 
-205 MEDTIPEETTPPEDP
+205 EDP

-232 VIHSIEESFPMVAE
+232 VIHSIEESFPMIDE
-246 TPSEEMAVVEE
+246 TLSEEMAVAEE
-257 VSVEEPMVEAPI
+257 VSEVEPMVEAPI
-269 TQEKIDETP
+269 TQEKIYETP
-278 SSTVDEPYDP
+278 SSIVDEPYDP

-314 EEEDTPSEDVEV
+314 EEEVTPSEDVEV

-332 VEEPLVEAKEE
+332 
-343 EEIDAPMESSEKV
+343 EIDAPRESSEKV
-356 SEPLMETL
+356 SEPLLETL

-374 MPDSTYESFDAEN
+374 MPDSTYESFDAEKQ
-387 PILDSVD
+387 ILDSVD

-405 EEIREMSK
+405 EEIREVSK

>member
-70 NTIEKESPKNEVD
+70 NAIEKESPKNEVD
-83 VDASKMDDRD
+83 VDASKMDDRAV
-93 MVSADSSLYIVTQ
+93 VSDDSSLSIVTQ
-106 VDSVVSDEM
+106 LDSVVSEEM
-115 EESSIEVKNE
+115 
-125 IIEDKEESI
+125 EESI
-134 TEEVQE
+134 TEEVLE

-145 ESVEISNSDTFSFTE
+145 ESVEISNSDTFSYTE
-160 DTSDVEGPLPT
+160 DTSDVEGTLPT
-171 VMEEVIPDD
+171 EMEEVVSEEIVSPIEEPISIEMEEVISEEEPTMEEALPTKEEEVIPDD

-185 EDLLSIEGKEVVSED
+185 E
-200 TAPTE
+200 A
-205 MEDTIPEETTPPEDP
+205 P

-232 VIHSIEESFPMVAE
+232 VIHSIEESFPMVDE

-257 VSVEEPMVEAPI
+257 VSEVEPMVEAPI

-278 SSTVDEPYDP
+278 SSIVDEPYDP

-314 EEEDTPSEDVEV
+314 EDDTPSEDVEV
-326 VLPEEE
+326 VLP
-332 VEEPLVEAKEE
+332 EE

-356 SEPLMETL
+356 SEPLLETME
-364 EKIGPEVAEI
+364 EIGPEVEEI
-374 MPDSTYESFDAEN
+374 MPDSIYESFDAEN

-394 EAQEEPTALET
+394 DAQEEPTDLET
-405 EEIREMSK
+405 EEIREVSK

>member
-1 MKHNSFGC
+1 M
-9 GVLSIVSRSD
+9 SRSD

-70 NTIEKESPKNEVD
+70 NAIEKESPKNEVD
-83 VDASKMDDRD
+83 VDASKMDDRAV
-93 MVSADSSLYIVTQ
+93 VSDDSSLSIVTQ
-106 VDSVVSDEM
+106 LDSVVSEEM
-115 EESSIEVKNE
+115 
-125 IIEDKEESI
+125 EESI
-134 TEEVQE
+134 TEEVLE

-145 ESVEISNSDTFSFTE
+145 ESVEISNSDTFSYTE
-160 DTSDVEGPLPT
+160 DTSDVEGTLPT
-171 VMEEVIPDD
+171 EMEEVVSEEIVSPIEEPISIEMEEVISEEEPTMEEALPTKEEEVIPDD

-185 EDLLSIEGKEVVSED
+185 E
-200 TAPTE
+200 A
-205 MEDTIPEETTPPEDP
+205 P

-232 VIHSIEESFPMVAE
+232 VIHSIEESFPMVDE

-257 VSVEEPMVEAPI
+257 VSEVEPMVEAPI

-278 SSTVDEPYDP
+278 SSIVDEPYDP

-314 EEEDTPSEDVEV
+314 EEEVTPSEDVEV

-332 VEEPLVEAKEE
+332 
-343 EEIDAPMESSEKV
+343 EIDAPMESSEEV
-356 SEPLMETL
+356 SEPLLETM

-394 EAQEEPTALET
+394 DAQEEPTALET
-405 EEIREMSK
+405 EEIREVSK
-413 TAVIE
+413 TEVIE

>member
-1 MKHNSFGC
+1 MIS
-9 GVLSIVSRSD
+9 
-19 YDDMPSGGGRRG
+19 
-31 GKGNKGLTLGV
+31 
-42 LICILVILIIIVVR
+42 
-56 LIVTPEEKLEVLPP
+56 EEEP
-70 NTIEKESPKNEVD
+70 I
-83 VDASKMDDRD
+83 
-93 MVSADSSLYIVTQ
+93 
-106 VDSVVSDEM
+106 M
-115 EESSIEVKNE
+115 EEALST
-125 IIEDKEESI
+125 KE
-134 TEEVQE
+134 
-140 TPVVE
+140 
-145 ESVEISNSDTFSFTE
+145 
-160 DTSDVEGPLPT
+160 
-171 VMEEVIPDD
+171 EEVIPDD

-185 EDLLSIEGKEVVSED
+185 
-200 TAPTE
+200 
-205 MEDTIPEETTPPEDP
+205 EDP

-232 VIHSIEESFPMVAE
+232 VIHSIEESFPMIDE

-257 VSVEEPMVEAPI
+257 VSEVEPLVEAPI

-278 SSTVDEPYDP
+278 SSIVDEPYDP

-314 EEEDTPSEDVEV
+314 EEEVTPSEDVEV

-332 VEEPLVEAKEE
+332 VVEPLVAAKEE
-343 EEIDAPMESSEKV
+343 
-356 SEPLMETL
+356 

-374 MPDSTYESFDAEN
+374 MPDSTYESFDVEN
-387 PILDSVD
+387 PLLDSVD
-394 EAQEEPTALET
+394 DAQEEPTDLDT
-405 EEIREMSK
+405 EKIREMSK

>member
-70 NTIEKESPKNEVD
+70 NAIEKESPKNEVD
-83 VDASKMDDRD
+83 VDASKMDDRAV
-93 MVSADSSLYIVTQ
+93 VSDDSSLSIVTQ
-106 VDSVVSDEM
+106 LDSVVSEEM
-115 EESSIEVKNE
+115 
-125 IIEDKEESI
+125 EESI
-134 TEEVQE
+134 TEEVLE

-145 ESVEISNSDTFSFTE
+145 ESVEISNSDTFSYTE

-171 VMEEVIPDD
+171 EMEEVVSEEIVSPIEEPISIEMEEVISEEEPIMEEALPTKEEEVIPDD

-185 EDLLSIEGKEVVSED
+185 
-200 TAPTE
+200 
-205 MEDTIPEETTPPEDP
+205 EDP

-232 VIHSIEESFPMVAE
+232 VIHSIEESFPMVDE

-257 VSVEEPMVEAPI
+257 VSEVLPMVEAPI

-278 SSTVDEPYDP
+278 SSIVDEPYDP

-314 EEEDTPSEDVEV
+314 EEEVTPSEDVEV
-326 VLPEEE
+326 VLP
-332 VEEPLVEAKEE
+332 EE

-356 SEPLMETL
+356 SEPLLETME
-364 EKIGPEVAEI
+364 EIGPEVAEI
-374 MPDSTYESFDAEN
+374 MPDSTYESFDEEN

-394 EAQEEPTALET
+394 EAQEEPTDLDT
-405 EEIREMSK
+405 EEIREVSK